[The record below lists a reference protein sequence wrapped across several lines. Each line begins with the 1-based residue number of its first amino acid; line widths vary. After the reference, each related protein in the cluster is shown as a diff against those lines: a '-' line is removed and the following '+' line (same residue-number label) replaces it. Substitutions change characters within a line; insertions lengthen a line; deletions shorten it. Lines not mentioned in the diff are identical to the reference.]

1 MKSLGNLVLAA
12 TVIGALAAPVPAYA
26 VPSLQ
31 LYLDGATYDTTDDSS
46 VVNSASP
53 VTLWLIGNPATAGG
67 VDLTNPHI
75 VAGYDAA
82 DAGAVTI
89 TLSPTTT
96 GHSLFTDTSLP
107 AVPTSDGPENVGTV
121 PLMNSGSSSL
131 PSHGIYGAGTAW
143 QSWSLND
150 DMLQSEADSPIADF
164 ITAFPTASTGL
175 GIIHAYQ
182 VSFTGTDSLHFDVY
196 GTKKGKDVFAP
207 FSHDAE
213 IDPGA
218 EVSEPATLA
227 IFAMGLAGLGFM
239 RRRRTKSLAGN
250 TTIIRAVGIAL
261 PEIRFSGS
269 CSAVG
274 IVPTCWCPKN

>member
-1 MKSLGNLVLAA
+1 MKILGKLVLAA
-12 TVIGALAAPVPAYA
+12 TVIGALAASVPAYA
-26 VPSLQ
+26 APSLQ
-31 LYLDGATYDTTDDSS
+31 LYLDGATYDTTDDSW
-46 VVNSASP
+46 VLNSAGP

-67 VDLTNPHI
+67 VDLTNLHI

-107 AVPTSDGPENVGTV
+107 AAPTSDGPENVGTS
-121 PLMNSGSSSL
+121 PLMNSGGSSL
-131 PSHGIYGAGTAW
+131 PSHGIYGTGTAW

-150 DMLQSEADSPIADF
+150 DMLQSETDSPIADF
-164 ITAFPTASTGL
+164 ITAVPATSTGL

-182 VSFTGTDSLHFDVY
+182 VSFTGTGSLHFDAY
-196 GTKKGKDVFAP
+196 GTQNGKDVFAR
-207 FSHDAE
+207 FSYDAE

-227 IFAMGLAGLGFM
+227 IFAMGLVGLGFM
-239 RRRRTKSLAGN
+239 RRRRAEQS
-250 TTIIRAVGIAL
+250 R
-261 PEIRFSGS
+261 
-269 CSAVG
+269 
-274 IVPTCWCPKN
+274 